1 MVGPGKAS
9 SLISRVSCASINYY
23 IHLPLA
29 RRVVRGDSAP
39 GIQPKMKVSW
49 ERDNNYYK
57 TLGDK
62 VRVIKR
68 RLKAWAPR
76 LMKMTLGRQCSDLV
90 RAWVDGNEFNRSEMF
105 LLLFCQPVLSLYSS
119 NSIFSSFPSIQ
130 IQCLFIILWTLIGWD
145 QLLLCLII
153 NMVGI
158 PTAQHSIGQ
167 TAR

>member
-1 MVGPGKAS
+1 MVESGGAS

-39 GIQPKMKVSW
+39 AIQPKMKVSW

-76 LMKMTLGRQCSDLV
+76 LMMTTLGRQCSDLV
-90 RAWVDGNEFNRSEMF
+90 RAWVDGNYSIEVRCSFLYFVNLFFLCILLTRSSPAF
-105 LLLFCQPVLSLYSS
+105 LPFRYNVCLSFC
-119 NSIFSSFPSIQ
+119 
-130 IQCLFIILWTLIGWD
+130 G
-145 QLLLCLII
+145 
-153 NMVGI
+153 
-158 PTAQHSIGQ
+158 H
-167 TAR
+167 